1 MKPSED
7 LIKVFKVTLDGFGS
21 YIVDDLGVVIDDIEN
36 SEVGDKFIIKV
47 IKITREQFDK
57 LPEFEGW

>member
-1 MKPSED
+1 LKPSED